1 MSGSVGRFIWFDLM
15 STNPG
20 LSRSFYGNLLGWTV
34 KEMDMGPGFTYEMLH
49 AGETPF
55 GGIVPLENAP
65 NVPSH
70 WMSYLTCDD
79 VDATCAKIAELGGK
93 VCVPPTDI
101 PNVGRFAVAEDP
113 TGGYFSPFKSNQEMP
128 EPAMPAL
135 YTVCWAELMTSD
147 QKKAN
152 DFYTKVFG
160 YTTSEKDLGPEMGMY
175 TMYHRGE
182 RMTAGCM
189 TIPPGAAAMG
199 VPTHWLLYFYVP
211 DVDERT
217 KKAQSLDAQVH
228 VPPQDIPGIGRF
240 SVLQDP
246 AGAVFALFTGGAQ

>member
-1 MSGSVGRFIWFDLM
+1 M
-15 STNPG
+15 STDPA
-20 LSRSFYGNLLGWTV
+20 LSRSFYANLLGWSV
-34 KEMDMGPGFTYEMLH
+34 QEMPMGPGFTYQMLQ

-70 WMSYLTCDD
+70 WMSYITCED

-113 TGGYFSPFKSNQEMP
+113 TGAYFSPFKSLHEQP
-128 EPAMPAL
+128 EPDMPAM
-135 YTVCWAELMTSD
+135 YTPCWIELMTSD

-152 DFYTKVFG
+152 DFYAKVFG
-160 YTTSEKDLGPEMGMY
+160 YTIKDNDMGGQTGIY
-175 TMYHRGE
+175 SIYHRGE
-182 RMTAGCM
+182 KMTAGCM

-199 VPTHWLLYFYVP
+199 VPPHWLIYFFVP
-211 DVDERT
+211 DVDART
-217 KKAQSLDAQVH
+217 EKARSLDAQVH
-228 VPPQDIPGIGRF
+228 VPPMDIPGIGRF
-240 SVLQDP
+240 SVIQDP
-246 AGAVFALFTGGAQ
+246 AGAVCALFTGGSM